1 VPSVGRLRYLEARP
15 RGPSIRQRPR
25 GTLVLLHAFPL
36 SARLWE
42 PQLALA
48 DAGWHVI
55 APDFRGFGD
64 GAADPPADRLDDYVA
79 DLVDLLDT
87 LHVHDAVIAGESM
100 GGYVAFALL
109 RIVPSYV
116 RGLILADTRAEADS
130 AEGVAGRRR
139 MLALVAERGVQAVAD
154 EMVPK
159 LLGETTRRER
169 ARVVDAV
176 RSLILANTPQA
187 IAGAVTA
194 MMQRPDSTPLLA
206 TIHIPTLV
214 VVGGEDALMPPGA
227 AEALCRGIG
236 GAELVTLAGAGHLP
250 SVETPEAFNEVVAR
264 FLEHR
269 V

>member
-15 RGPSIRQRPR
+15 RGPAIRQRPR

-42 PQLALA
+42 PQLTLA
-48 DAGWHVI
+48 DAGWHVV
-55 APDFRGFGD
+55 APDLRGFGD
-64 GAADPPADRLDDYVA
+64 GAGDPAAERLDDYVA
-79 DLVDLLDT
+79 DLVDLLDA
-87 LHVHDAVIAGESM
+87 LHAHDAVIAGVSM

-109 RIVPSYV
+109 GIVPSYV

-130 AEGVAGRRR
+130 PEGLAARRR
-139 MLALVAERGVQAVAD
+139 MLALVAEGGVEAVAAD
-154 EMVPK
+154 MVPK

-169 ARVVDAV
+169 GGVVETV
-176 RSLILANTPQA
+176 RSLILANTPAA

-206 TIHIPTLV
+206 TIHVPTLV
-214 VVGGEDALMPPGA
+214 IVGEEDTLTPPPV
-227 AEALCRGIG
+227 AEALRRGIG
-236 GAELVTLAGAGHLP
+236 GAELVRLAGAGHLP
-250 SVETPEAFNEVVAR
+250 SIETPDAFNGAVAA